1 MDGAE
6 LRATREARGETQ
18 QTFADWLNTR
28 LSRKYD
34 KGRISRWETG
44 GEKIPQTVQDL
55 IRAATLPTRERA
67 TIIALSN
74 QKGGVGKTSATVNI
88 SAALAALGQRVLLVD
103 ADPQASATV
112 HLGVSQAAMSES
124 GHTIYHVM
132 LKDQAAGAAVVRVGD
147 GRFDLLPSTILLS
160 AAETELIAE
169 PMGTLVLRER
179 LAAVRRD
186 YDFILIDCPPH
197 LGMMTLN
204 ALAAADGVL
213 IPVQTEMLALMGV
226 PLLLD
231 TISKVRRRGN
241 PDLSIIGILPTMY
254 TARHTQDRATLTDL
268 ETRFGSALR
277 IFQPVPRSTIFPQS
291 VAAGQPTVDVSTDS
305 AITGPF
311 IEVAKALIGVPDGSG
326 PASAETPHVA

>member
-1 MDGAE
+1 MDGSD
-6 LRATREARGETQ
+6 LRAVREARGETQ
-18 QTFADWLNTR
+18 QAFAEWLNAQLGR
-28 LSRKYD
+28 RYD
-34 KGRISRWETG
+34 KGRISRWEG
-44 GEKIPQTVQDL
+44 GTEKIPQPVAAFLSTPPKRAKTTATVV
-55 IRAATLPTRERA
+55 
-67 TIIALSN
+67 ALSN
-74 QKGGVGKTSATVNI
+74 QKGGVGKTSAAVNI
-88 SAALAALGQRVLLVD
+88 AAALAGLGQRVLLVD

-112 HLGVSQAAMSES
+112 HLGVSQADMSNA
-124 GHTIYHVM
+124 GRTTYHVM
-132 LKDQAAGAAVVRVGD
+132 LKDQPVLSAAVPVNG
-147 GRFDLLPSTILLS
+147 GQFHLLPSTILLS

-179 LAAVRRD
+179 LAAARPQYD
-186 YDFILIDCPPH
+186 YILVDCPPH

-254 TARHTQDRATLTDL
+254 TARHTQDRATLADL
-268 ETRFGSALR
+268 EERFGKALR
-277 IFQPVPRSTIFPQS
+277 VFSPVPRSTIFPQS
-291 VAAGQPTVDVSTDS
+291 VAAAVPTLEVAPDP

-311 IEVAKALIGVPDGSG
+311 REVAQALL
-326 PASAETPHVA
+326 SADQEAAHVA